1 MVQHLAHPAGNGECR
16 PPARSNPAQLKVPP
30 RTAPRCRASSSDFRV
45 SSRYDPAMR
54 VETLALLRCPYCGG
68 RVDVKDD
75 LFHRRAADDILDAVI
90 GCWCCHFAIV
100 AGIAVMTLEGMA
112 DTARQQ
118 IEDGDPDA
126 ALLTMIG
133 VEDEAVS
140 SRIADPAATYRDIV
154 DALGPSFEGGYFL
167 YRFSDPTFVTAD
179 GVARVLAR
187 TVVGAAGRAVD
198 LCGGS
203 GHLTR
208 TLVDASSTPPLL
220 MDLSF
225 TKVWLARRFTAPGCE
240 AVCADAHAP
249 LPFASRAFDLTI
261 CNDAFHYIWTKALFA
276 REMLRVTSPQGAAAI
291 THVHNAEQWNPSAGN
306 VLPPEGYRS
315 LFEDIGV
322 RLYGEQALL
331 AGIVHGRVDLS
342 RRETDED
349 LRADPALT
357 VVASH
362 RPEVFTDDRITPRES
377 VAGVLRINPLYSVSR
392 ANGAATLRLQFPSQD
407 YADEYAACRLYLPD
421 RIDLDRDVLAALDAG
436 VRTKEI
442 DDLRAR
448 WIVLDLPSKYF

>member
-1 MVQHLAHPAGNGECR
+1 
-16 PPARSNPAQLKVPP
+16 
-30 RTAPRCRASSSDFRV
+30 
-45 SSRYDPAMR
+45 MR

-68 RVDVKDD
+68 GVTVKGD
-75 LFHRRAADDILDAVI
+75 LFHRISSGDILDAVI

-100 AGIAVMTLEGMA
+100 AGIAVMTLDGMA

-118 IEDGDPDA
+118 IEDGHPDA

-133 VEDEAVS
+133 AEDDAVGG
-140 SRIADPAATYRDIV
+140 RIGDPDATYRDIV
-154 DALGPSFEGGYFL
+154 EALGPSFEGGYFL

-179 GVARVLAR
+179 GVARALASSIPGSSLR
-187 TVVGAAGRAVD
+187 AAD

-208 TLVDASSTPPLL
+208 TLAQLSNAPPVL

-225 TKVWLARRFTAPGCE
+225 TKAWLARRFTSPGCE

-276 REMLRVTSPQGAAAI
+276 REMLRVTRPDGTAAI

-306 VLPPEGYRS
+306 ALPPEGYRA
-315 LFEDIGV
+315 LFEDIDV
-322 RLYGEQALL
+322 RLYGEQSLL
-331 AGIVHGRVDLS
+331 SGIVNDRVDL
-342 RRETDED
+342 RPTQTDDD
-349 LRADPALT
+349 LCVDPALT
-357 VVASH
+357 VIASH
-362 RPEVFTDDRITPRES
+362 RPEVFADYRLAPPEGVR
-377 VAGVLRINPLYSVSR
+377 GVLRINPLYSVTR
-392 ANGAATLRLQFPSQD
+392 ENGAARLQLQFPSQD
-407 YADEYAACRLYLPD
+407 YADEYGACRLYLPEA
-421 RIDLDRDVLAALDAG
+421 IDLDRDVLAALDAG
-436 VRTKEI
+436 VRTTHT

-448 WIVLDLPSKYF
+448 RIVLDVPPNYF